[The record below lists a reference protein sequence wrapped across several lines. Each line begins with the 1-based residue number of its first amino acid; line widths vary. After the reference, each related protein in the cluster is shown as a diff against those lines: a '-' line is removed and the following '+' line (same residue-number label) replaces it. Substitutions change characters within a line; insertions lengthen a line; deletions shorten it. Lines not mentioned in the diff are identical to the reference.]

1 MVNLHLLTGFGL
13 RKLARFCK
21 NVKIVLT
28 CEDGGDFTADVVG
41 EEGVGEA
48 DLLGRVVDKTG
59 VDEFAERGVERR
71 GDGEPVALPIALVTE
86 RRERC

>member
-1 MVNLHLLTGFGL
+1 MNLHLLTGFGL

-28 CEDGGDFTADVVG
+28 CEDGGDFAADVVG

-48 DLLGRVVDKTG
+48 DLLGRAVDEAG

-71 GDGEPVALPIALVTE
+71 GDGEAMVLPIALVTE